1 MTHSSGNTCTH
12 HTWNY
17 SFIIK
22 YTNQG
27 KPNGD
32 IPRERSGRVPSI
44 KLPCPRTR
52 YPATLICNYH
62 QGNSSRPWCPEFL
75 LEFYYIGMINWIIGH
90 MVNQSAAPLSS
101 MRSDWSHVAQSP
113 NPLITW
119 MAFLFF
125 PFLPSFLSSFF
136 LFYFQIY
143 LFERG
148 REKERESGE
157 GAEGENLRQAPHWA
171 QSPRQGSILPSM
183 TWPEPKPRV
192 GRLIYWAT
200 QAPFK

>member
-125 PFLPSFLSSFF
+125 PFLPSFLSFFFFSFLLSD
-136 LFYFQIY
+136 LFIW
-143 LFERG
+143 ERERERKREWGGGRG
-148 REKERESGE
+148 RES
-157 GAEGENLRQAPHWA
+157 QAG
-171 QSPRQGSILPSM
+171 SPLSTEPTARLHPTIHDM
-183 TWPEPKPRV
+183 TWAEAKS
-192 GRLIYWAT
+192 WALNLLSHPGT
-200 QAPFK
+200 F